1 MPETTTQKIRD
12 YLGGLD
18 GVENGTIDIHR
29 EDAEDIVIGDGIG
42 IQDPDFEKMHRYMTA
57 HHLTLAGLYQEV
69 ASESVEDTSRS
80 NVVNPRTEGRTSFLE
95 KYEERLTK
103 KFGLGERIG
112 VDV

>member
-1 MPETTTQKIRD
+1 VAETTTQKIRD
-12 YLGGLD
+12 YLGGLV
-18 GVENGTIDIHR
+18 GVSDGTIDIHR

-42 IQDPDFEKMHRYMTA
+42 IEEKVFERAHRYMA
-57 HHLTLAGLYQEV
+57 SHSLTLDGHYQEV

-80 NVVNPRTEGRTSFLE
+80 NVTNPRTEGNTSFSI
-95 KYEERLTK
+95 KYDEILTK